1 MSGSQA
7 ATARRTG
14 QKVRPFTDQAQLIFT
29 IPLFTGLKFKSYYW
43 LTTIQGILKNRSS
56 SQTTPPQ
63 TSPTFSGGTI
73 SHLPPIDTKELT
85 LQNTLQNAGRTP
97 TSTRSSL
104 SRRQS
109 SASGPNGGT
118 HHDGADGD
126 NSPRLKWDEVNLYL
140 TEQERTS
147 TMKIDEPKTPYAPR
161 YIPDEDEDDSDV
173 EMGIDA
179 GDLAVD
185 ELDMYKARKQGVRD
199 DDIPG
204 LELGEPE
211 EPAWEE
217 GGPSGSGRIT
227 QGHRRL
233 SDGSPGRPGKHVVVG
248 EDGSADDRA
257 ADDHSSDAGKKHH
270 EFEEKRKKHYEM
282 SMVKGLLG
290 HPEDIDVLAGDEDD
304 DEQEEGNG
312 GSGQNNGIEQQP
324 PPMPKIPD
332 NFTNTQTQR

>member
-1 MSGSQA
+1 MRDQPHARQPSGDSV
-7 ATARRTG
+7 
-14 QKVRPFTDQAQLIFT
+14 QKRP
-29 IPLFTGLKFKSYYW
+29 K
-43 LTTIQGILKNRSS
+43 GILKNRPS
-56 SQTTPPQ
+56 SQFTPPQ

-73 SHLPPIDTKELT
+73 SHQPPVDTKELT
-85 LQNTLQNAGRTP
+85 IQNTLQNAGRTP
-97 TSTRSSL
+97 TSTRSSI

-109 SASGPNGGT
+109 SASGPNGGI
-118 HHDGADGD
+118 HHASGDGD

-185 ELDMYKARKQGVRD
+185 ELDMCKGRKHGGVRD

-211 EPAWEE
+211 EAGWEE
-217 GGPSGSGRIT
+217 GESSGPGRIT
-227 QGHRRL
+227 RGDRRM
-233 SDGSPGRPGKHVVVG
+233 SDGSPGRSGKHVVVG

-257 ADDHSSDAGKKHH
+257 ADDHSSEASRKHH
-270 EFEEKRKKHYEM
+270 EFEEKRKRHYEM
-282 SMVKGLLG
+282 RMVKGLLG
-290 HPEDIDVLAGDEDD
+290 HPEEIDALAGGEDD
-304 DEQEEGNG
+304 DDDGQSNG
-312 GSGQNNGIEQQP
+312 TQQQQQHQQRP

-332 NFTNTQTQR
+332 GFTPTHPQR

>member
-1 MSGSQA
+1 MRDQPHARQPSGDS
-7 ATARRTG
+7 T
-14 QKVRPFTDQAQLIFT
+14 QKRP
-29 IPLFTGLKFKSYYW
+29 K
-43 LTTIQGILKNRSS
+43 GILKNRSS
-56 SQTTPPQ
+56 SQSTPPQ
-63 TSPTFSGGTI
+63 TSPIFSGGTI
-73 SHLPPIDTKELT
+73 SHQPPVDTKELT

-97 TSTRSSL
+97 TSTRSSI

-109 SASGPNGGT
+109 SASGPNGRI
-118 HHDGADGD
+118 HHAGGDGD

-185 ELDMYKARKQGVRD
+185 ELDMYGARKHGGVRD

-211 EPAWEE
+211 GAGWGE
-217 GGPSGSGRIT
+217 GVPGGSGRIT
-227 QGHRRL
+227 HGSSRRM
-233 SDGSPGRPGKHVVVG
+233 SDGSPGRSGKHVVVG

-257 ADDHSSDAGKKHH
+257 ADDHSPEASRKHH

-282 SMVKGLLG
+282 SMVKELLG
-290 HPEDIDVLAGDEDD
+290 HPEDIDALAGDEDD
-304 DEQEEGNG
+304 DEEGQSNG
-312 GSGQNNGIEQQP
+312 GRGQSNGAQQQQQQQQQQP
-324 PPMPKIPD
+324 PTMPNIPD
-332 NFTNTQTQR
+332 DLTNTQPQR

>member
-1 MSGSQA
+1 MRDQPHARQPSGDSP
-7 ATARRTG
+7 
-14 QKVRPFTDQAQLIFT
+14 QKRP
-29 IPLFTGLKFKSYYW
+29 K
-43 LTTIQGILKNRSS
+43 GILKNRSS
-56 SQTTPPQ
+56 SQSTPPQ
-63 TSPTFSGGTI
+63 TSPTFSGGTV
-73 SHLPPIDTKELT
+73 SHQPSVDTKELT
-85 LQNTLQNAGRTP
+85 LQNTLQNAGRTSA
-97 TSTRSSL
+97 STRSST

-118 HHDGADGD
+118 HHDGSDGD
-126 NSPRLKWDEVNLYL
+126 NSARLKWDEVNLYL

-185 ELDMYKARKQGVRD
+185 ELDMYKARKHGVRD

-211 EPAWEE
+211 EAGWEE
-217 GGPSGSGRIT
+217 GEPSGSGRIT
-227 QGHRRL
+227 HGNRRM
-233 SDGSPGRPGKHVVVG
+233 SDGSPGRSGKHVVVG
-248 EDGSADDRA
+248 EDGSADDRVG
-257 ADDHSSDAGKKHH
+257 DDHSSEAGRKHH
-270 EFEEKRKKHYEM
+270 EFEEKRKRHYEM

-290 HPEDIDVLAGDEDD
+290 HPEDIDALAGDQDD
-304 DEQEEGNG
+304 DEEGND
-312 GSGQNNGIEQQP
+312 GSGQSNGTQQQQQQQQPP

-332 NFTNTQTQR
+332 DFTNTQPQR